1 MKIRR
6 KAFILI
12 LALFIVTFIS
22 VLALAFLGAG
32 PMNYR
37 TAMSVTLEQQ
47 VHWLAQSGIEDARI
61 KLQRD
66 PDFPPSMGD
75 EGLYFSY
82 SEQISDLG
90 GTSPIGS
97 FEVTVDKSHAKD
109 PYYLVILNST
119 GRLSRQGQEM
129 KSSIRAE
136 VDISPSDRRSGH
148 EDEDNPNFYKIV
160 NWSEE
165 AL

>member
-47 VHWLAQSGIEDARI
+47 VQWLARSGIEDARI

-66 PDFPPSMGD
+66 PDFPPAMGD
-75 EGLYFSY
+75 EGQYFSY
-82 SEQISDLG
+82 SEQISELG
-90 GTSPIGS
+90 GSAAIGS
-97 FEVTVDKSHAKD
+97 FEVTVDKSHSQD
-109 PYYLVILNST
+109 PYFLVILNST
-119 GRLSRQGQEM
+119 GRLSRNGQEL

-136 VDISPSDRRSGH
+136 LDISPTDRRSGH

-165 AL
+165 AQ